1 MCILNTYVFVV
12 FLRKRSREDDPACES
27 TPLSKRI
34 NNLHLTYDDGN
45 SSSSSNC
52 SIPNLITDNNNYI
65 IPNITAGAGGAGCPH
80 GPAEILGGIYEY
92 NPELNADQNPYYYEK
107 NKMLYDLHVERVK
120 RNNH

>member
-1 MCILNTYVFVV
+1 MAG
-12 FLRKRSREDDPACES
+12 FLRSRKRSREDDLPCES

-34 NNLHLTYDDGN
+34 NNLHLNYDDGN

-52 SIPNLITDNNNYI
+52 SIPNLINDNNNYI
-65 IPNITAGAGGAGCPH
+65 LPTIQNGGIS
-80 GPAEILGGIYEY
+80 PAEVVGGGIYDY

-120 RNNH
+120 RHNH